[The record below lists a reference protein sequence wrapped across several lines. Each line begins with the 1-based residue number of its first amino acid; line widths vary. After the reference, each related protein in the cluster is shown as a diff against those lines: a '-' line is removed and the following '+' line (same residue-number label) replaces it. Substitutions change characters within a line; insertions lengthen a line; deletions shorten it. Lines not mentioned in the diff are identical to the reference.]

1 MKIYYKLLTATLP
14 LVLIAL
20 ISGAGITYYISKKTI
35 THITTDWLE
44 TQLAVALRTVEANEE
59 FLRRYGIINIESG
72 EKKAKY
78 DALQELRSVVIRNYG
93 FLMVL
98 DQNGLI
104 LHHPRPEMIGRAVGG
119 EDWFMQMK
127 QRHWGSLDLSWQGER
142 YLSIF
147 EYYWPWG
154 WYLAV
159 MDPTMKYTEPWGAP
173 GIIFCSWPWPVPPF
187 WP

>member
-127 QRHWGSLDLSWQGER
+127 TAALGQSGSV
-142 YLSIF
+142 
-147 EYYWPWG
+147 
-154 WYLAV
+154 LARGGGTC
-159 MDPTMKYTEPWGAP
+159 PFLNITGPGA
-173 GIIFCSWPWPVPPF
+173 GTWR
-187 WP
+187 